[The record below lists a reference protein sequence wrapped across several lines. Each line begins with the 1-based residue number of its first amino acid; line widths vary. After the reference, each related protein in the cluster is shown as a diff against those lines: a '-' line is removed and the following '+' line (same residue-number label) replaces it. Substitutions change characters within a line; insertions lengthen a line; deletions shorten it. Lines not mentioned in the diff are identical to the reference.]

1 MLDEKAIAIIHA
13 KNFALLATVS
23 NDGSPQL
30 TPTWVDTDGTNVL
43 INTAMGRVKQ
53 KNTARDA
60 RVAVVVLDSGNP
72 YSYLSVKGRVVEQR
86 TAGAKEHI
94 DKLAKKYRGVER
106 YDMMAPGEARVMLV
120 IRPEKVHVQ

>member
-23 NDGSPQL
+23 KDGSPQL

-72 YSYLSVKGRVVEQR
+72 YSYLSVRGKVVEQR
-86 TAGAKEHI
+86 TAGAEEHI
-94 DKLAKKYRGVER
+94 DKLAKKYRGVEH
-106 YDMMAPGEARVMLV
+106 YDMMAPGEVRVMLV